1 MTAFHSAREAKDFLV
16 SQIAQQ
22 AERENVSLS
31 EVERKMLY
39 FTETYESL
47 PDIMDV
53 AEKFDAEYDPKEY
66 EAKISR
72 LAVKAIDRLKKESP
86 DDRKKWS
93 DAVKYLKKEDHYILM
108 MIPGGTALGL
118 GGVAGGSQT
127 ADWRDRLKLLAAGLA
142 VAVAGVFV
150 AFLFQFLG
158 LTRDGHTEWF
168 PGISDATRG
177 KILVGGIILL
187 TALGLLPD
195 HLYTRLWRRWRKLK

>member
-22 AERENVSLS
+22 AERENVPLS

-39 FTETYESL
+39 FTESYESL

-53 AEKFDAEYDPKEY
+53 AEKFDAEYDQDEY

-86 DDRKKWS
+86 EDRKKWG
-93 DAVKYLKKEDHYILM
+93 DAVRCLNKEDHYILI
-108 MIPGGTALGL
+108 MIPGGTTLGL
-118 GGVAGGSQT
+118 GGVAGGGHK

-142 VAVAGVFV
+142 VAVAGVLG

-158 LTRDGHTEWF
+158 LTRDGHTKWF
-168 PGISDATRG
+168 PGIPDATRG

-187 TALGLLPD
+187 TVIGLLPD
-195 HLYTRLWRRWRKLK
+195 RLYTRLWRRWRKLK